1 MDRKGAQTPERV
13 KVDVGFSSPLERA
26 TVWIGRTSHKAAEKI
41 VATMSRERIQTLQ
54 RKCQTTASHT
64 PGKEY
69 VMSIRRKLP
78 QLVENNSGHHDQT
91 KKHSPPNYNAGAK
104 ESKTGKLPR
113 RTTKPIWAKRSEPP
127 RFANIHQSGP
137 DSGKKQHT
145 KMLAT
150 KRTLRYS
157 RQDKSVIRVR

>member
-1 MDRKGAQTPERV
+1 MDSKGAQTPERV

-91 KKHSPPNYNAGAK
+91 KKHSPPNYDARCEGVK
-104 ESKTGKLPR
+104 DWEV
-113 RTTKPIWAKRSEPP
+113 
-127 RFANIHQSGP
+127 
-137 DSGKKQHT
+137 
-145 KMLAT
+145 AT
-150 KRTLRYS
+150 E
-157 RQDKSVIRVR
+157 DD